1 MKYIILSFLLL
12 GLASCSVPNPL
23 NDDSTKEVNIQD
35 VDFKTLTESGIITGS
50 GNENE
55 ENTGSISEESE
66 SGTLNESRETQH
78 EEKEDDDVTKDPE
91 IESIQKD
98 IDKIFEDIGGEIK

>member
-23 NDDSTKEVNIQD
+23 NDYSTEEVNIEN

-50 GNENE
+50 GNEND
-55 ENTGSISEESE
+55 ENSGSISEESK
-66 SGTLNESRETQH
+66 SGTLNEGRETRH
-78 EEKEDDDVTKDPE
+78 EEKEDDVTKNPE